1 MPLPLFFT
9 GKVTKVER
17 DRNTNTITKIW
28 VQMDGGPSE
37 TFIVDANTTFP
48 QGDAIE
54 NKVIKVTYTEVRGVG
69 NLASSVE
76 IP

>member
-9 GKVTKVER
+9 GKVTKVVR
-17 DRNTNTITKIW
+17 DRMTNNIKKFW

-37 TFIVDANTTFP
+37 TFVVDANTTFP

-54 NKVIKVTYTEVRGVG
+54 NKVISVTYTEVQGG
-69 NLASSVE
+69 DNLASEVR